1 MARAMAMQR
10 SRNAALLMLFAAT
23 VAFLPGC
30 ATHSRGNV
38 TFHDPN
44 MDFSLIRSV
53 AVLPFANL
61 TVSPKAEDRV
71 REVFMTMLQATGGT
85 YVIPPGEVARG
96 ISRSALTNPVTPTTE
111 DVVRLAKNLEADVV
125 ITGTVL
131 EYGEVR
137 SATTTAN
144 VISLNVQMMEGQTGK
159 VIWTGASTKGGID
172 AGKRLFGGGG
182 EPMNDV
188 TSDAVNDL
196 LHRLFQ

>member
-1 MARAMAMQR
+1 MAMTGSR
-10 SRNAALLMLFAAT
+10 SAALLALLAAAAAL
-23 VAFLPGC
+23 VPGC
-30 ATHSRGNV
+30 ATHSQGNV

-71 REVFMTMLQATGGT
+71 REVFMTMLQATGAT

-96 ISRSALTNPVTPTTE
+96 ISRSALSNAVTPTTE

-188 TSDAVNDL
+188 TADAVNDL
-196 LHRLFQ
+196 LHRLFK

>member
-1 MARAMAMQR
+1 MRTR
-10 SRNAALLMLFAAT
+10 REVLVIVLAAYAGL
-23 VAFLPGC
+23 LPGC
-30 ATHSRGNV
+30 ATHSQGNV

-71 REVFMTMLQATGGT
+71 REVFMTMLQATGAT

-96 ISRSALTNPVTPTTE
+96 ISRSALSNPVAPTTE
-111 DVVRLAKNLEADVV
+111 DVVRVAKNLEADVV

-188 TSDAVNDL
+188 TADAVNDL
-196 LHRLFQ
+196 LHRLFR

>member
-1 MARAMAMQR
+1 MARR
-10 SRNAALLMLFAAT
+10 GTRNAALGALLAA
-23 VAFLPGC
+23 VAAIDPGC
-30 ATHSRGNV
+30 ATGGGGNV
-38 TFHDPN
+38 TFHDPD

-53 AVLPFANL
+53 AVLPFENL

-71 REVFMTMLQATGGT
+71 REVFMTMLQATGDT

-96 ISRSALTNPVTPTTE
+96 ISRSALSNPVAPTTE

-144 VISLNVQMMEGQTGK
+144 VISMNVQMLEGQTGK
-159 VIWTGASTKGGID
+159 VIWTGASTKGGIG
-172 AGKRLFGGGG
+172 AAKRLFGGGG

-188 TSDAVNDL
+188 TSAAVSDL
-196 LHRLFQ
+196 LRRLFQ

>member
-1 MARAMAMQR
+1 MAMRGSR
-10 SRNAALLMLFAAT
+10 SAALLALFAA
-23 VAFLPGC
+23 VAALVPGC
-30 ATHSRGNV
+30 ATHSQGNV

-61 TVSPKAEDRV
+61 TVSPKAEDRA
-71 REVFMTMLQATGGT
+71 REVFMTMLQATGAT

-96 ISRSALTNPVTPTTE
+96 ISRSALSNPVTPTTE

-188 TSDAVNDL
+188 TADAVNDL
-196 LHRLFQ
+196 LHRLFR

>member
-1 MARAMAMQR
+1 
-10 SRNAALLMLFAAT
+10 
-23 VAFLPGC
+23 
-30 ATHSRGNV
+30 V

-61 TVSPKAEDRV
+61 TVSPKAEDRA
-71 REVFMTMLQATGGT
+71 REVFMTMLQATGAT

-96 ISRSALTNPVTPTTE
+96 ISRSALSNPVTPTTE

-188 TSDAVNDL
+188 TADAVNDL
-196 LHRLFQ
+196 LHRLFK